1 MSDRELQQ
9 FFKFDESDL
18 FANRM
23 GRFSAK
29 QEKRIQEMDKSSSKT
44 FRNFGFGLI
53 FINILVVGGMILSA
67 VDSGFSFSAASQDDI
82 VQLIVAVTIPTVI
95 IGFFVWASFWLASAK
110 LDYSFQTVEGE
121 VNFVKVE
128 SRESYKTASG
138 STSYRTVQKYEL
150 RVDKVKFQDVNEELL
165 NLISEGDIYA
175 FYYAKDSKEILSCEF
190 IAKGK

>member
-1 MSDRELQQ
+1 MSDREIQQ

-18 FANRM
+18 HANRM

-29 QEKRIQEMDKSSSKT
+29 QEKRIQEMDKSSSRT

-53 FINILVVGGMILSA
+53 FINILVVAGMLLSA
-67 VDSGFSFSAASQDDI
+67 MDSGFSFSTASRADIMPLIIAA
-82 VQLIVAVTIPTVI
+82 AIPTVI
-95 IGFFVWASFWLASAK
+95 IGLFVWVMFWLASAK

-138 STSYRTVQKYEL
+138 STSHRTVQKYEL
-150 RVDKVKFQDVNEELL
+150 RVDKVKFQDVSEELL
-165 NLISEGDIYA
+165 NLIREGDIYA
-175 FYYAKDSKEILSCEF
+175 FYYTKDTKEILSCEL

>member
-18 FANRM
+18 LANRM
-23 GRFSAK
+23 GRFSAR

-53 FINILVVGGMILSA
+53 FINILVVAGMILSA
-67 VDSGFSFSAASQDDI
+67 MDSGFSFSTASRADI
-82 VQLIVAVTIPTVI
+82 VQLIIAAVIPTVI
-95 IGFFVWASFWLASAK
+95 IGFFVWVMFWLASAK

-138 STSYRTVQKYEL
+138 STSHRTVQKYEL
-150 RVDKVKFQDVNEELL
+150 RVGKVKFQDVNEELL
-165 NLISEGDIYA
+165 NLIREGDSYA
-175 FYYAKDSKEILSCEF
+175 FYYTKDTKEILSCEL

>member
-82 VQLIVAVTIPTVI
+82 VQLIVACGYPHRDHRFLCV
-95 IGFFVWASFWLASAK
+95 GFVLARVC
-110 LDYSFQTVEGE
+110 QTGLFLS
-121 VNFVKVE
+121 N
-128 SRESYKTASG
+128 SRRG
-138 STSYRTVQKYEL
+138 
-150 RVDKVKFQDVNEELL
+150 
-165 NLISEGDIYA
+165 G
-175 FYYAKDSKEILSCEF
+175 
-190 IAKGK
+190 